1 MKKLI
6 VAAFLAVPLLAIS
19 QQKAA
24 AQCTDLPQWLRY
36 KFCNCLS
43 CTLGHGGCGHGG
55 HCGVGGCGLGSCGP
69 GGCGAGGYG
78 AAGYGAGYCNSCYRT
93 WAHGCG
99 CCLPCGLCSIFGC
112 DTKVPGP
119 WYLYWPYD
127 GQRMTL
133 NGYGP
138 AWPGGWNYEW
148 HFQVATPWG
157 APPTPVAF
165 PAPSMAPGV
174 AEAP

>member
-1 MKKLI
+1 MKKL
-6 VAAFLAVPLLAIS
+6 VLAAFLAVPLLAVS

-36 KFCNCLS
+36 KFCSCLS
-43 CTLGHGGCGHGG
+43 CACGHGACG
-55 HCGVGGCGLGSCGP
+55 HGACGIGGCGP

-78 AAGYGAGYCNSCYRT
+78 AGYCGSCYRT
-93 WAHGCG
+93 WAHGGCG
-99 CCLPCGLCSIFGC
+99 CLPCGLCSLAGC
-112 DTKVPGP
+112 NTKVPGP

-127 GQRMTL
+127 GQRLTL

-148 HFQVATPWG
+148 HWQTASPWG
-157 APPTPVAF
+157 WPPPAVAF
-165 PAPSMAPGV
+165 PAAAMAPGV

>member
-1 MKKLI
+1 MKKLV
-6 VAAFLAVPLLAIS
+6 VAAFLAVPLLAVS

-36 KFCNCLS
+36 KFCTCLNAK
-43 CTLGHGGCGHGG
+43 CGHGA
-55 HCGVGGCGLGSCGP
+55 CTV
-69 GGCGAGGYG
+69 GGCGAGGCG
-78 AAGYGAGYCNSCYRT
+78 AGGCGVGGYGAGGYGCSSCYRT
-93 WAHGCG
+93 WACSGGCG
-99 CCLPCGLCSIFGC
+99 CGLCGVAGLLGC
-112 DTKVPGP
+112 NTKAPGP

-127 GQRMTL
+127 GQRLTL

-157 APPTPVAF
+157 APPPPVAF

>member
-1 MKKLI
+1 MKKL
-6 VAAFLAVPLLAIS
+6 VLAAFLAVPVMAVS
-19 QQKAA
+19 QQKAS

-36 KFCNCLS
+36 KFCSCLH
-43 CTLGHGGCGHGG
+43 CACGHGG
-55 HCGVGGCGLGSCGP
+55 ACGIGGCGP

-78 AAGYGAGYCNSCYRT
+78 CGAGGCYRT
-93 WAHGCG
+93 YGHCGCG
-99 CCLPCGLCSIFGC
+99 CLPCGLCGLLGC
-112 DTKVPGP
+112 DTKAPGP

-127 GQRMTL
+127 GQRLTL

-157 APPTPVAF
+157 APPPPVAF

>member
-55 HCGVGGCGLGSCGP
+55 HCGVGGCGPGGCGP
-69 GGCGAGGYG
+69 GGCGYG

>member
-36 KFCNCLS
+36 KFCNCLN

-55 HCGVGGCGLGSCGP
+55 HCGVGGCGPGGCGP
-69 GGCGAGGYG
+69 GGCGVGGYG

-157 APPTPVAF
+157 APPPPVAF
-165 PAPSMAPGV
+165 PAPAMAPGI

>member
-1 MKKLI
+1 MKKL
-6 VAAFLAVPLLAIS
+6 VLAAFLAVPVLAVS
-19 QQKAA
+19 QQKAS

-36 KFCNCLS
+36 KFCTCVK
-43 CTLGHGGCGHGG
+43 CATGHGGAHGI
-55 HCGVGGCGLGSCGP
+55 GGCGP

-78 AAGYGAGYCNSCYRT
+78 CGAGGCYRT
-93 WAHGCG
+93 YGHCGCG
-99 CCLPCGLCSIFGC
+99 CLPCGLCGLLGC

-127 GQRMTL
+127 GQRLTL

-157 APPTPVAF
+157 VPPLAAPYPP
-165 PAPSMAPGV
+165 PPMAPGI

>member
-1 MKKLI
+1 MKKLV
-6 VAAFLAVPLLAIS
+6 VAAFLAVPLLAMS

-36 KFCNCLS
+36 KFCSCLS
-43 CTLGHGGCGHGG
+43 CACGHGACG
-55 HCGVGGCGLGSCGP
+55 HGACGIGGCGP

-78 AAGYGAGYCNSCYRT
+78 AGYCGSCYRT
-93 WAHGCG
+93 WAHGGCG
-99 CCLPCGLCSIFGC
+99 CLPCGLCSLAGC
-112 DTKVPGP
+112 NTKVPGP

-127 GQRMTL
+127 GQRLTL

-148 HFQVATPWG
+148 HWQTASPWG
-157 APPTPVAF
+157 WPPPAVAF
-165 PAPSMAPGV
+165 PAAAMAPGV
-174 AEAP
+174 SEAP